1 MTVRKDVLKI
11 EIQEN
16 AYMLVYHKN
25 LDIGFGPALGLYLY
39 DIEYLKFDFFG
50 VEQGHYHIFNKK
62 RDVRI
67 YFKERTVLEQINK
80 VAHELTNNIQTYL
93 EGSKNKK
100 ILEFQFETDVF
111 RSKILAAVEILSDY
125 ENKNYSFLR
134 A

>member
-50 VEQGHYHIFNKK
+50 EEKGHYHIFNKK

-100 ILEFQFETDVF
+100 ILEFQ
-111 RSKILAAVEILSDY
+111 
-125 ENKNYSFLR
+125 
-134 A
+134 

>member
-50 VEQGHYHIFNKK
+50 EEKGHYHIFNKK

-100 ILEFQFETDVF
+100 ILEFQFENDVF
-111 RSKILAAVEILSDY
+111 RSKILAAVEILLDY
-125 ENKNYSFLR
+125 ENKHYSFLR

>member
-50 VEQGHYHIFNKK
+50 EEKGHYHIFNKK

-111 RSKILAAVEILSDY
+111 RSKILAAVEILLDY
-125 ENKNYSFLR
+125 ENKHYSFLR